1 MKKTLLS
8 TFAFLLVTFVASAQ
22 SNTLTY
28 ASGGDEDQELGLGS
42 NQGIYALSS
51 GAVFTQGGA
60 FIQYNKEIVPGTDA
74 PVSETFSINTDG
86 SNMNAT
92 LTFKYRKFAAS
103 TGSGVISIDGQ
114 ADFPFDL
121 PDTTAEDGGDPD
133 VSNKHKFFDY
143 TVEFPIS
150 STATNVTFTLNEF
163 VKNAASTLRFRI
175 YSIKINGTVPP
186 TPLDSEATL
195 DAGNEWYFN
204 YSPDTFGAT
213 VNEVQGGVF
222 LAQGDAVATPS
233 ITENSSPFVAKFTKE
248 DEASSQVKFQLPVPI
263 TTGNQSKAI
272 FKIRAYIPSTNNAPG
287 TTARRLRLF
296 LRDGISN
303 TGQKS
308 VTFDVTI
315 FDKWQEYTF
324 DFTGA
329 TLTAASYST
338 VNLLFDQPDPDFDAT
353 GNVYYLDA
361 FQGPSADTL
370 PVDNFEL
377 NSASITAYPN
387 PVTNS
392 FQIDSSEKVDNV
404 KLYNISGRLVK
415 TFKANTNYDVSDLA
429 TGVYITTIKT
439 QLGSK
444 TLRLIKK

>member
-1 MKKTLLS
+1 MKKTLLF

-28 ASGGDEDQELGLGS
+28 TSGGDENQELGLGS
-42 NQGIYALSS
+42 NQEIYALSADPS
-51 GAVFTQGGA
+51 FTQGGA
-60 FIQYNKEIVPGTDA
+60 FIQYNKEIVSGVDA

-86 SNMNAT
+86 SNINAT

-103 TGSGVISIDGQ
+103 TVSGVISIAGQ

-121 PDTTAEDGGDPD
+121 PDTTVEDGDPD
-133 VSNKHKFFDY
+133 HSGTHKFFDY

-175 YSIKINGTVPP
+175 YSIKINGTVPTP
-186 TPLDSEATL
+186 PLDSEATL

-233 ITENSSPFVAKFTKE
+233 TTENSSTLVAKFTKE
-248 DEASSQVKFQLPVPI
+248 DEASSQVKFQLPALI
-263 TTGNQSKAI
+263 TTANQSKAI

-296 LRDGISN
+296 LRDGDLSN
-303 TGQKS
+303 NTQKN
-308 VTFDVTI
+308 VTIDVTT

-324 DFTGA
+324 DFTGVN
-329 TLTAASYST
+329 LTADSYST
-338 VNLLFDQPDPDFDAT
+338 VNLLFDQPDPNFDAT

-444 TLRLIKK
+444 TLRLVKK